1 MIVSSFLL
9 MSHPLKPH
17 RVEPAWQVQLR
28 LYHFPLHFQEDS
40 ISVSHGLLSL
50 PKAGHSPLDRSTIFE
65 DHSSLSYLF
74 EAPQFRWVF
83 LGDSSAILRNS
94 GFLG

>member
-28 LYHFPLHFQEDS
+28 HFHFPLHFQEDS
-40 ISVSHGLLSL
+40 ISVSHSLLSL
-50 PKAGHSPLDRSTIFE
+50 PKARHSPSDRSTIFE
-65 DHSSLSYLF
+65 DLIPISYQLK
-74 EAPQFRWVF
+74 P
-83 LGDSSAILRNS
+83 LNS
-94 GFLG
+94 DGSFTVTPVPS